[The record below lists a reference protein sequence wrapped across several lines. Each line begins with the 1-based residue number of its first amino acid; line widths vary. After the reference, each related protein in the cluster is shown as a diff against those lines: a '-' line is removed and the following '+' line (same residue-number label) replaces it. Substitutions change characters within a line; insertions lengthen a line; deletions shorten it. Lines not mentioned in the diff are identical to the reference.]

1 MKQVLTE
8 TVKEAFRKAV
18 EAGDLSSDGAGIDAL
33 DFTVERPAQEE
44 HGDFSTNLA
53 MVSAAVQKMP
63 PRRIAEALSR
73 RIGDEHPIIER
84 VEIAGPGFL
93 NFFLR
98 PAYLWEQL
106 LEAAKKGENFGR
118 SQIGRGKR
126 VQVEFVSA
134 NPTGP
139 LHIGHGRGAAVGDS
153 LSRIF
158 KYSGYLIDKEYY
170 INDIGNQIETLGRSV
185 YLRYQEAAGKDIEYP
200 EACYQGR
207 YITDLAEEVYA
218 EAGASHLDRDEDAV
232 LEEFGGRAAHAILAR
247 IRGDLKNFNVEFDVW
262 FSERSLFDSGEVS
275 GAVEALKSR
284 NEVYEEDG
292 AHWLRSSAYG
302 DEKDRVIVRQDGRPT
317 YLASDVAYH
326 RNKFERGFDTVINIW
341 GADHHGYIPRIS
353 AVVQMLGRPAE
364 DLRVL
369 LVQLVSLTRGGR
381 PVAMST
387 RQGQYV
393 ELSEVVR
400 EVGTDAARFFL
411 LMRSSDSPLEFD
423 LDLAKEQSSDNPVY
437 YVQYAHARVCS
448 VLREAEKQGVP
459 IPVSPPSEPREVDL
473 SPLTLP
479 EERALIL
486 RLLRFPEIVE
496 SAALSIEPHR
506 LTHYLMDLASIFHN
520 YYRHHRFISD
530 DAELN
535 AARLFLV
542 DFFGLVVRRALDLLG
557 ISAPERM

>member
-1 MKQVLTE
+1 MKRALTE
-8 TVKEAFRKAV
+8 TVKEAFGKAV

-73 RIGDEHPIIER
+73 QIGDEHPIIDR

-98 PAYLWEQL
+98 PAYLREQF
-106 LEAAKKGENFGR
+106 LEAAKEGENFGR
-118 SQIGRGKR
+118 SQVGRGKR

-153 LSRIF
+153 LSRILI
-158 KYSGYLIDKEYY
+158 YSGYLIEKEYY
-170 INDIGNQIETLGRSV
+170 INDAGNQIETLGRSV

-200 EACYQGR
+200 EGCYQGR
-207 YITDLAEEVYA
+207 YITDLAEVIYA

-232 LEEFGGRAAHAILAR
+232 LEEFGGRAAQSILAR
-247 IRGDLKNFNVEFDVW
+247 IREDLKDFNVEFDVW

-275 GAVEALKSR
+275 RSIEALKSK

-292 AHWLRSSAYG
+292 AHWLRSSAYE

-353 AVVQMLGRPAE
+353 AVVRMLGRPAE
-364 DLRVL
+364 DFQVL
-369 LVQLVSLTRGGR
+369 LVQLVSLTRGGQ

-411 LMRSSDSPLEFD
+411 LMRRSDSQLEFD
-423 LDLAKEQSSDNPVY
+423 LDLAKEQSSENPVY

-448 VLREAEKQGVP
+448 VLREAEKQGVQ
-459 IPVSPPSEPREVDL
+459 IPPPGPGEVDL

-496 SAALSIEPHR
+496 SAALSLEPHR
-506 LTHYLMDLASIFHN
+506 LTHYLMDLAAIFHN
-520 YYRHHRFISD
+520 YYRHYRFISD
-530 DAELN
+530 DAALN

-542 DFFGLVVRRALDLLG
+542 DFFGMVVRQALGLLG
-557 ISAPERM
+557 ISAPRRM